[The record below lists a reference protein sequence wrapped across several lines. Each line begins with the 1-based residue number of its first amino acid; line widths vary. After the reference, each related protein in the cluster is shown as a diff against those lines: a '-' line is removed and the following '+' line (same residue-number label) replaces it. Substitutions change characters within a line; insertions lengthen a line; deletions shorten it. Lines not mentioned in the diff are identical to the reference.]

1 MKSPQ
6 QKRFEAAMRILEAKT
21 GEMQKII
28 DLEKQRD
35 KIPQEAHIVESAV
48 SELRY
53 FGRIVETARE
63 EARRLVGKNLPTAM
77 ARDQEAFLAKD
88 WCTKYPHFR
97 RFSP

>member
-1 MKSPQ
+1 
-6 QKRFEAAMRILEAKT
+6 MRILEAKT

-28 DLEKQRD
+28 ALEKLRD
-35 KIPQEAHIVESAV
+35 KIPQERHIIDSAV

-53 FGRIVETARE
+53 YGELVEKARE
-63 EARRLVGKNLPTAM
+63 EARRLVGKDLPVAM

-88 WCTKYPHFR
+88 WCAKYPHFR